1 MIVKYLCLGFT
12 NTYNWKILHLKTH
25 HISESQRAWAKQP
38 PAEKP
43 HTDMSEANSC
53 SAQHAA
59 RRGYAPLLGEPEK
72 ERAKRKVRPQ
82 PFCARTALQ
91 PGNNKAGH
99 FRGPR
104 ASTAVPHLRTA
115 PAESSVRSA
124 PSFTWSRPRRG
135 ACRAQP
141 SGREACGAG
150 SWFSTPARIAVPHPK
165 TGQSKHARRG
175 FQGDPHFHHHPP
187 TPRWLCSQSP
197 GFLFLFSLFPIKEGR
212 ECGGKRWV

>member
-1 MIVKYLCLGFT
+1 MIVKYFCLGFT

-72 ERAKRKVRPQ
+72 ERAKRKVRPP

-91 PGNNKAGH
+91 PGNNKAGHGH

-115 PAESSVRSA
+115 PAERSARSA

-150 SWFSTPARIAVPHPK
+150 SCFSTPARTAVPPPENGPEQARPSRFPRRPTLPPPPPHPAPAL
-165 TGQSKHARRG
+165 QP
-175 FQGDPHFHHHPP
+175 Q
-187 TPRWLCSQSP
+187 P
-197 GFLFLFSLFPIKEGR
+197 GLPFPFFPFSN
-212 ECGGKRWV
+212 